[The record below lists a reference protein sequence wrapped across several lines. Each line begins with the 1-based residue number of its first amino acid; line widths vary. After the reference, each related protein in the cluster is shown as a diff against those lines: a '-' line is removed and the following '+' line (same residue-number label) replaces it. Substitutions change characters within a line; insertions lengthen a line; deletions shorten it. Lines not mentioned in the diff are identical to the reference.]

1 MEGGAEAVM
10 TSYNEINGIP
20 AIVNDEVR
28 HVLKGTYG
36 LPGHVVCD
44 GGDFSQTVND
54 HHFYQTHGETLANG
68 LKAGVDCFTDDGEIV
83 YAAARE
89 ALDNGW
95 ITEKDIDESVRN
107 SFRTRIR
114 LGMFDKEGDCPYQN
128 MGEEY
133 INNEEHKQLAH
144 KMADEAVV
152 LLKMKMKFSVG

>member
-1 MEGGAEAVM
+1 M

-68 LKAGVDCFTDDGEIV
+68 LKAGVDCFTDDGDSFML
-83 YAAARE
+83 RQ
-89 ALDNGW
+89 GKHW
-95 ITEKDIDESVRN
+95 ITAGSRKKILMNRCAIHS
-107 SFRTRIR
+107 
-114 LGMFDKEGDCPYQN
+114 GQG
-128 MGEEY
+128 
-133 INNEEHKQLAH
+133 
-144 KMADEAVV
+144 
-152 LLKMKMKFSVG
+152 